1 MESQPNTDEIQF
13 PPRWV
18 DGLLFE
24 QTILQFANPHRTN
37 NSAVRFHFPTG
48 CKIMIDAG
56 VRLLSFANQLHH
68 VGKTVVLD
76 FEEGELGT
84 LGYLD
89 RMGFFDLLHSEVFV
103 RPHRPVVSGADLY
116 RGGSQNLM
124 EFASISPDHR
134 DRGLPNRLT
143 EVLSEAVKH
152 RSDMQALELAA
163 YTVFGELIDN
173 IYEHSATELEG
184 YAVLQVYQNGGRVKV
199 SVSDSGKGIIETL
212 RPSLNS
218 EYRNRVALSDPE
230 LVVEAFRTGLSRH
243 GNIRGCGLK
252 TSADQ
257 AIRFRADLDVRLP
270 NCFVRLI
277 PSADGYQ
284 SHKAHIY
291 QNLPLIWGTHIS
303 FDFDLDNEV

>member
-1 MESQPNTDEIQF
+1 METQHNTDEIPF
-13 PPRWV
+13 PPGWV

-48 CKIMIDAG
+48 CKIMVDAG
-56 VRLLSFANQLHH
+56 VRLLCFANQLRN

-76 FEEGELGT
+76 FEEGEPGT

-89 RMGFFDLLHSEVFV
+89 RMGFLDLLHSDIFV
-103 RPHRPVVSGADLY
+103 LPHRPVISGANLY

-124 EFASISPDHR
+124 EFANISPGHR

-152 RSDMQALELAA
+152 RSDKQALGHAA

-184 YAVLQVYQNGGRVKV
+184 YAVLQVYQQGGRAKV
-199 SVSDSGKGIIETL
+199 AVSDSGKGIIETL
-212 RPSLNS
+212 RPSLDA
-218 EYRNRVALSDPE
+218 EYRDRAMLSDPE

-243 GNIRGCGLK
+243 GNVRGCGLK

-270 NCFVRLI
+270 SCFVRLI

-284 SHKAHIY
+284 SHKAY
-291 QNLPLIWGTHIS
+291 LYENLPLIWGTHIS
-303 FDFDLDNEV
+303 FDFDLDSKT